1 MRGGCQRSEA
11 EGTGPGEPKFILVE
25 GIQRERRTGCEN
37 FWESVHQVCRQSCFY
52 KKKYVGFR

>member
-25 GIQRERRTGCEN
+25 GIQGERDVRVVKIFGSQCIRCVDRAVSIKRNT
-37 FWESVHQVCRQSCFY
+37 
-52 KKKYVGFR
+52 